1 MALVVP
7 ASSLLVEQVLGQV
20 QEHYLHRHHLTEVRE
35 QEPLGEQQVLAL
47 V

>member
-7 ASSLLVEQVLGQV
+7 ASSLLVERVLGQQPEV
-20 QEHYLHRHHLTEVRE
+20 QVLEQQEVRVLAFE
-35 QEPLGEQQVLAL
+35 QEAL